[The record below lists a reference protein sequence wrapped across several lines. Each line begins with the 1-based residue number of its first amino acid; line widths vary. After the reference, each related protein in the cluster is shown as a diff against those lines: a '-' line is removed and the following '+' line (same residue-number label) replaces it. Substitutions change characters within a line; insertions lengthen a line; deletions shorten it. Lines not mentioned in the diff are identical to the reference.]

1 MYIYHVPTG
10 HFIPEDGIDTTM
22 LGQGGKGIRHTPV
35 TAVRYVFEVLLGLTI
50 LFRWRPPLN
59 KKMTGIVIATA
70 NVEGTITH
78 WDFKTGR
85 SLSTIKDEEAHFLSM
100 DFSHDGK

>member
-1 MYIYHVPTG
+1 M
-10 HFIPEDGIDTTM
+10 
-22 LGQGGKGIRHTPV
+22 
-35 TAVRYVFEVLLGLTI
+35 
-50 LFRWRPPLN
+50 N
-59 KKMTGIVIATA
+59 KKMTGIVLATA

>member
-1 MYIYHVPTG
+1 M
-10 HFIPEDGIDTTM
+10 
-22 LGQGGKGIRHTPV
+22 
-35 TAVRYVFEVLLGLTI
+35 
-50 LFRWRPPLN
+50 N
-59 KKMTGIVIATA
+59 KKMTGIVLATA

-85 SLSTIKDEEAHFLSM
+85 SLSTIKDEKEEAHFLSM